1 MIEMVGGG
9 VIGSIFGGLF
19 RLAPEVLKWLDK
31 KDERKHELA
40 MFTLQT
46 DLEKVKGSFR
56 MEEKYVDYSTE
67 QLKAIQEAFKEQST
81 TAKEAGWFV
90 SAVSALVR
98 PGITW
103 ALFGMVSALVRPGIT
118 WALFGMY
125 AAVKIAGL
133 SIAIS
138 SGAPWQ
144 DVVLK
149 GWSPDDFAMLNMAL
163 SMWFVGR
170 SIEKYQK

>member
-1 MIEMVGGG
+1 MLELVGGG
-9 VIGSIFGGLF
+9 LLGSIFGGLF
-19 RLAPEVLKWLDK
+19 RLAPEVLKFLDK
-31 KDERKHELA
+31 GNERKHELA

-46 DLEKVKGSFR
+46 DLEKVKGNFR
-56 MEEKYVDYSTE
+56 MEEKYADYSTE

-103 ALFGMVSALVRPGIT
+103 ALF
-118 WALFGMY
+118 FMY
-125 AAVKIAGL
+125 ATVKAAGL
-133 SIAIS
+133 AIAIS

-149 GWSPDDFAMLNMAL
+149 GWNADDFAMLNMCL
-163 SMWFVGR
+163 TFWFVGR
-170 SIEKYQK
+170 SLERYNAGVGK

>member
-1 MIEMVGGG
+1 MLELVGGG
-9 VIGSIFGGLF
+9 LLGSIFGGLF
-19 RLAPEVLKWLDK
+19 RLAPEVLKFLDK
-31 KDERKHELA
+31 GNERKHELA

-46 DLEKVKGSFR
+46 DLEKVKGNFR

-67 QLKAIQEAFKEQST
+67 QLKAIQEAFKEQTT
-81 TAKEAGWFV
+81 TAKEAGKFV

-103 ALFGMVSALVRPGIT
+103 ALF
-118 WALFGMY
+118 FMY
-125 AAVKIAGL
+125 AAVKAAGL
-133 SIAIS
+133 AMALS

-149 GWSPDDFAMLNMAL
+149 GWNADDFAMLNMCL
-163 SMWFVGR
+163 TFWFVGR